1 MKKLILVLLIISI
14 SGLAVFADDVMK
26 IEIGKFKIQ
35 LPVTWMIQYT
45 ESTYVFFI
53 YAATVENDTFQ
64 ENASLVVEQLA
75 KKMSINDYRKAAID
89 QLTPYY
95 EDFKIVESKDN
106 YVIISGTINGV
117 SVKQIQYYYIN
128 NKEAYILTF
137 SSIPEDFDS
146 YISDFKSIAASFTYK

>member
-1 MKKLILVLLIISI
+1 
-14 SGLAVFADDVMK
+14 
-26 IEIGKFKIQ
+26 
-35 LPVTWMIQYT
+35 MIQYT